1 MPNFIQNIPWL
12 KTSRADTSNFWPFQV
27 HGCLSRHH
35 SLRANPFR
43 KTCGRRTLRTNLARM
58 SAVLQE
64 SRRLLPLLGL
74 QVPHVR
80 RGVRQRSSPSR
91 RVQVLSGAQVP
102 ARHLQHPQRLGRAE
116 RAQQEV
122 GEEPILVQS
131 GLHHAV
137 ANAAQEGDG
146 PKVICP
152 GLSFFKT
159 NYIMSNIIG

>member
-1 MPNFIQNIPWL
+1 
-12 KTSRADTSNFWPFQV
+12 
-27 HGCLSRHH
+27 
-35 SLRANPFR
+35 
-43 KTCGRRTLRTNLARM
+43 M

-74 QVPHVR
+74 QVPHVQR
-80 RGVRQRSSPSR
+80 DVRQRSSPSR

-122 GEEPILVQS
+122 GEEPILVQP

-146 PKVICP
+146 PQVLCP
-152 GLSFFKT
+152 GLSFKK
-159 NYIMSNIIG
+159 NKNNIIV